1 MKLRSS
7 LILLMA
13 TLCAILF
20 VSCAVRTEPITDI
33 SSTASV
39 GIPAEVATLV
49 PTDIPD
55 INATVDTRVGLR
67 S

>member
-7 LILLMA
+7 LILIMV
-13 TLCAILF
+13 TLCTILF
-20 VSCAVRTEPITDI
+20 VSCAVRTEPIKDI
-33 SSTASV
+33 YSTASV
-39 GIPAEVATLV
+39 GILAEVATLV
-49 PTDIPD
+49 PNDTPD

>member
-7 LILLMA
+7 LILIMV
-13 TLCAILF
+13 TLCTILF
-20 VSCAVRTEPITDI
+20 VSCAVRTGPITDI

-39 GIPAEVATLV
+39 GILAEVATLV
-49 PTDIPD
+49 PNDTPD